1 MNKMSRKKK
10 SLTIDV
16 SDKKSSKSL
25 RTSSE
30 HSGNRYLT
38 ISKIKHSTNSLTL
51 SNSKKGKFDS
61 FNNVEPE
68 KLYENNIH
76 LRQEIN
82 KLKKELAEVKL
93 QLVKKDLELKEKD
106 KIIKSC
112 LKDFNLDS
120 DRKNLSTKAEES
132 VLLSNVKKKYQD
144 LNTKYQSKCAENKI
158 LKANIKLTKLN
169 EFEIENDTLKEQL
182 NKLNSLY
189 LSSIE
194 DYKNV
199 KKEFDE
205 FKEKFLVQ
213 HALIGQ
219 LQKQCESLNDKNS
232 KLKNEKDS
240 IERDYENNIIKQK
253 KLEQSNNKLKKRSFR
268 FLTQKKRKENCQI
281 KKSNYDKKI
290 EELMKSEKKYK
301 DLYNKYNKLR
311 EDNDSLKRQYMSM
324 SPQKEINKNIFV
336 QQSKFRSISHIE
348 IESETK
354 TNDKILLYKSLYD
367 ESKLKNALYEKYFKD
382 KKVKPEDILNRDF
395 NGILNSEN
403 KVFLLDRYGRKNKDD
418 NSFSDLLIK
427 YLKNSNKKT
436 ENRNDN
442 KKEIKLKLKLN
453 NRNIIPNNCKTI
465 EIRNNNNIKE
475 EEEEEDK
482 K

>member
-1 MNKMSRKKK
+1 MNKMSKKKK

-16 SDKKSSKSL
+16 SDKKSSKSFK
-25 RTSSE
+25 TASE

-38 ISKIKHSTNSLTL
+38 ISKIKNSTNSLNL
-51 SNSKKGKFDS
+51 SNHKKGKFDS

-82 KLKKELAEVKL
+82 KLKKELAEVKY
-93 QLVKKDLELKEKD
+93 QLVRKDLELKAKD
-106 KIIKSC
+106 EIIKSC

-120 DRKNLSTKAEES
+120 DRKNLSNKAEES
-132 VLLSNVKKKYQD
+132 VLLSNVKNKYQD
-144 LNTKYQSKCAENKI
+144 LKTMYESKCAENKI
-158 LKANIKLTKLN
+158 LRANIKLTKLN

-199 KKEFDE
+199 KKELDE

-213 HALIGQ
+213 HALISQ

-232 KLKNEKDS
+232 KLKDEKDS

-253 KLEQSNNKLKKRSFR
+253 KLEQSNDKLKKRSLR

-281 KKSNYDKKI
+281 KKFNDDKKM
-290 EELMKSEKKYK
+290 EELIKSEKKFK
-301 DLYNKYNKLR
+301 DLYYKLR

-324 SPQKEINKNIFV
+324 SPQKEINRNIFV

-354 TNDKILLYKSLYD
+354 TNDKIELYKSLY
-367 ESKLKNALYEKYFKD
+367 EENKLKNVLYERYFKD
-382 KKVKPEDILNRDF
+382 QKVKPEDIMKGDF

-403 KVFLLDRYGRKNKDD
+403 KVFLLDRNSRNNKDD
-418 NSFSDLLIK
+418 ISFSDLLK
-427 YLKNSNKKT
+427 NYLKNSIKKT
-436 ENRNDN
+436 ENTNDN
-442 KKEIKLKLKLN
+442 RKEIKLKLKLN
-453 NRNIIPNNCKTI
+453 NRNIIPNNSKTI
-465 EIRNNNNIKE
+465 DINLNRNNNNIKE
-475 EEEEEDK
+475 EEDK

>member
-1 MNKMSRKKK
+1 MSRKKK

-16 SDKKSSKSL
+16 SDKKSSKSFK
-25 RTSSE
+25 TTSE

-38 ISKIKHSTNSLTL
+38 ISKIKNSTNSLTS
-51 SNSKKGKFDS
+51 SNNKKRKFDS

-68 KLYENNIH
+68 KLYEKNIH

-82 KLKKELAEVKL
+82 QLKKELAEVKY

-132 VLLSNVKKKYQD
+132 VLLSMIKKKYED
-144 LNTKYQSKCAENKI
+144 LNTKYESKCAENKI

-169 EFEIENDTLKEQL
+169 EFEIENYTLKEQL

-213 HALIGQ
+213 HALISQ

-232 KLKNEKDS
+232 KLKDEKDS

-253 KLEQSNNKLKKRSFR
+253 NWNN
-268 FLTQKKRKENCQI
+268 Q
-281 KKSNYDKKI
+281 
-290 EELMKSEKKYK
+290 M
-301 DLYNKYNKLR
+301 
-311 EDNDSLKRQYMSM
+311 
-324 SPQKEINKNIFV
+324 IN
-336 QQSKFRSISHIE
+336 
-348 IESETK
+348 
-354 TNDKILLYKSLYD
+354 
-367 ESKLKNALYEKYFKD
+367 
-382 KKVKPEDILNRDF
+382 
-395 NGILNSEN
+395 
-403 KVFLLDRYGRKNKDD
+403 
-418 NSFSDLLIK
+418 
-427 YLKNSNKKT
+427 
-436 ENRNDN
+436 
-442 KKEIKLKLKLN
+442 
-453 NRNIIPNNCKTI
+453 
-465 EIRNNNNIKE
+465 
-475 EEEEEDK
+475 
-482 K
+482 

>member
-1 MNKMSRKKK
+1 M
-10 SLTIDV
+10 
-16 SDKKSSKSL
+16 
-25 RTSSE
+25 
-30 HSGNRYLT
+30 
-38 ISKIKHSTNSLTL
+38 
-51 SNSKKGKFDS
+51 SNSKKERFDS

-82 KLKKELAEVKL
+82 KLKKELAEVKY
-93 QLVKKDLELKEKD
+93 QLVKKNLELKEKD

-132 VLLSNVKKKYQD
+132 VLLSMVKKKYQD

-213 HALIGQ
+213 HALIKQ

-232 KLKNEKDS
+232 KLKDEKDS

-253 KLEQSNNKLKKRSFR
+253 KLEQSNDKLKKRSLR

-281 KKSNYDKKI
+281 KKSNYDKKM
-290 EELMKSEKKYK
+290 EELMKSEKKLK
-301 DLYNKYNKLR
+301 DLCSKLR
-311 EDNDSLKRQYMSM
+311 QDNDSLKRQYMSM

-354 TNDKILLYKSLYD
+354 TNDKIELYKSLY
-367 ESKLKNALYEKYFKD
+367 EENKIKNVLYERYFKNH
-382 KKVKPEDILNRDF
+382 KVKPEDIMKGDF

-403 KVFLLDRYGRKNKDD
+403 KVFLLDRNSRNNKDD
-418 NSFSDLLIK
+418 ISFSDLLK
-427 YLKNSNKKT
+427 NYLKSSIKKP
-436 ENRNDN
+436 ENTIDN

-453 NRNIIPNNCKTI
+453 NRNIIPNNSKTI

-475 EEEEEDK
+475 EEDK